1 MGNEIESQSRQRVKG
16 PSPAVLRQFVY
27 LAVKSGE
34 VARTNPYKSS
44 LSTGKSGLAFGK
56 MQHDTGSH
64 AENSRAQEYFK
75 KILDAD
81 VAAGHLARDRAQAI
95 YKTALTKPRSLGKGD
110 IALVDAALMRQKAL
124 VDEVD
129 KLQLDA
135 IMKEVERALQAAE
148 RNPNG
153 PGELDREHP
162 SLGFIAELAMW
173 SNRTGDLVESSNA
186 ISKMPR
192 ITQAAFTRDY
202 LSQQRQFT
210 RKKKPESWPGWRKKV
225 KRAVRD
231 AEQGIRT
238 APTPAPTPTP
248 GAEGA
253 SEATSALQPYASPNG
268 NSGVVAYRID
278 GDSIT
283 LRFVDRSTLYLYDAN
298 RPGLAA
304 VYEMQRLAKRG
315 TGLTTYINRHVRNN
329 YALKFG

>member
-1 MGNEIESQSRQRVKG
+1 MENEIPGRK
-16 PSPAVLRQFVY
+16 
-27 LAVKSGE
+27 
-34 VARTNPYKSS
+34 
-44 LSTGKSGLAFGK
+44 GLA
-56 MQHDTGSH
+56 
-64 AENSRAQEYFK
+64 
-75 KILDAD
+75 
-81 VAAGHLARDRAQAI
+81 
-95 YKTALTKPRSLGKGD
+95 
-110 IALVDAALMRQKAL
+110 
-124 VDEVD
+124 
-129 KLQLDA
+129 
-135 IMKEVERALQAAE
+135 
-148 RNPNG
+148 
-153 PGELDREHP
+153 
-162 SLGFIAELAMW
+162 
-173 SNRTGDLVESSNA
+173 
-186 ISKMPR
+186 
-192 ITQAAFTRDY
+192 QAAFGQDY
-202 LSQQRQFT
+202 LGRQRQFT